1 MVDARRP
8 RRVVVVA
15 NRGPYRLRGAAGER
29 HWVRSSGGLVT
40 ALDPVLRE
48 RGGVWV
54 AAGEAEDNALEPGPE
69 VSYEVP
75 TVELPEALQR
85 DFYLG
90 VSNDVLWPL
99 LHSFPPTLRVGEA
112 PWDAYE
118 AANRAFADAALAH
131 SEPEDL
137 VWVHDYHLMRV
148 PAMVRE
154 ARPEARIGWFCHVPW
169 PAPDLYR
176 VLPPR
181 RALLDGLLGADLL
194 GFHTEEYARYFL
206 DCVARLTDYPV
217 DPARMTVRV
226 DGRRVQVRVTPI
238 GIPVR
243 EAAARARDPEV
254 VDRAERLREGV
265 GHRRIL
271 LGVDRLDYT
280 KGIVERL
287 LAYQRFLEADPAHRE
302 QFVLVQIAVP
312 SRTDVPAYRQ
322 LQREVAE
329 LVGDINGRYS
339 TTGRV
344 AIHYL
349 FQELDP
355 ATLYAHY
362 RAAEACLV
370 TPLRDGMN
378 LVAHEYVAAHPGEDG
393 VLVLSEFAGAAE
405 YLRDA
410 LLVNAYDLGDI
421 AGAIE
426 RAVRMPREERA
437 RRLRALTEEVAS
449 LDVHRW
455 ADDFLELLER
465 ARR

>member
-1 MVDARRP
+1 MHDRP
-8 RRVVVVA
+8 NRRVVVVA
-15 NRGPYRLRGAAGER
+15 NRGPFRLRGTGHER
-29 HWVRSSGGLVT
+29 HWVRSTGGLVT

-54 AAGEAEDNALEPGPE
+54 AAREAEEHALEHGPE

-75 TVELPEALQR
+75 SVDLPEAVQR
-85 DFYLG
+85 GFYLG

-99 LHSFPPTLRVGEA
+99 LHSLPPTLRVGEA
-112 PWDAYE
+112 PWEAYE
-118 AANRAFADAALAH
+118 AANRAFAEVALRH
-131 SEPEDL
+131 STEEDL

-148 PAMVRE
+148 PALLRAE
-154 ARPEARIGWFCHVPW
+154 RPRARIGWFCHVPW

-176 VLPPR
+176 ILPSR

-217 DPARMTVRV
+217 DPARMTVRL
-226 DGRRVQVRVTPI
+226 GERVVRVRVTPI

-243 EAAARARDPEV
+243 EAEARASQPRV
-254 VDRAERLREGV
+254 QALAERLREGV
-265 GHRRIL
+265 GRRRIL

-287 LAYQRFLEADPAHRE
+287 LAYERFLHADETRRE
-302 QFVLVQIAVP
+302 RFVLVQVAVP
-312 SRTDVPAYRQ
+312 SRSDVSAYRR

-362 RAAEACLV
+362 RAAEVCLV

-378 LVAHEYVAAHPGEDG
+378 LVAHEFCAAHTESDG

-405 YLRDA
+405 YLREA
-410 LLVNAYDLGDI
+410 LLVNAYDLSDI
-421 AGAIE
+421 AHAME
-426 RAVRMPREERA
+426 RAVTLSEAERNERMRALRA
-437 RRLRALTEEVAS
+437 RVAE

-465 ARR
+465 SRR